1 MQKNGKKLLA
11 WMLAAS
17 MVFSFSMPT
26 QAAKKKPALSK
37 KKAVITVGKTLT
49 LKVKNISKKTKVTWK
64 SKKKKIATVSKKG
77 KVKAK
82 KAGTAKITASFRYQG
97 KKYVKTCKVTVR
109 IMTTSSAGGFL
120 CGYKPVVLAGSK
132 EPLKIRHAHSYHR
145 QALKGFSLCLIYW
158 LTRKRVYVLFQ

>member
-49 LKVKNISKKTKVTWK
+49 L
-64 SKKKKIATVSKKG
+64 
-77 KVKAK
+77 
-82 KAGTAKITASFRYQG
+82 R
-97 KKYVKTCKVTVR
+97 
-109 IMTTSSAGGFL
+109 
-120 CGYKPVVLAGSK
+120 
-132 EPLKIRHAHSYHR
+132 LKIKQEDKSNMEEQKKENCDSFQERKSESE
-145 QALKGFSLCLIYW
+145 KGGDSEDYSKFPLSGQEVCENLQGYGEKEKDSSCD
-158 LTRKRVYVLFQ
+158 

>member
-1 MQKNGKKLLA
+1 MRQFKDRIGGLCMQKNGKKLLA

-64 SKKKKIATVSKKG
+64 SKKKKKIMRIKHNFVFFFSFYQKG
-77 KVKAK
+77 
-82 KAGTAKITASFRYQG
+82 
-97 KKYVKTCKVTVR
+97 
-109 IMTTSSAGGFL
+109 
-120 CGYKPVVLAGSK
+120 
-132 EPLKIRHAHSYHR
+132 
-145 QALKGFSLCLIYW
+145 IYYE
-158 LTRKRVYVLFQ
+158 KD

>member
-77 KVKAK
+77 KVKGGDSEDYSK
-82 KAGTAKITASFRYQG
+82 FPLSGQEVCENLQG
-97 KKYVKTCKVTVR
+97 YGEKEKD
-109 IMTTSSAGGFL
+109 SS
-120 CGYKPVVLAGSK
+120 CD
-132 EPLKIRHAHSYHR
+132 
-145 QALKGFSLCLIYW
+145 
-158 LTRKRVYVLFQ
+158 

>member
-64 SKKKKIATVSKKG
+64 SKKKNCDSFQERKSESEKGGDSEDYSKFPLSG
-77 KVKAK
+77 QEVCENL
-82 KAGTAKITASFRYQG
+82 QG
-97 KKYVKTCKVTVR
+97 YGEKEKD
-109 IMTTSSAGGFL
+109 SS
-120 CGYKPVVLAGSK
+120 CD
-132 EPLKIRHAHSYHR
+132 
-145 QALKGFSLCLIYW
+145 
-158 LTRKRVYVLFQ
+158 

>member
-37 KKAVITVGKTLT
+37 KKAVITVGKILT

-64 SKKKKIATVSKKG
+64 SKNKKIATVSKKG

-82 KAGTAKITASFRYQG
+82 KAGTTKITARFRYQG
-97 KKYVKTCKVTVR
+97 KKYVKTCKVTVKKKK
-109 IMTTSSAGGFL
+109 TVVVTNAPTKVPTKAPTQ
-120 CGYKPVVLAGSK
+120 KPAVTPTATPTQKPGVPTATPTQKPSK
-132 EPLKIRHAHSYHR
+132 
-145 QALKGFSLCLIYW
+145 
-158 LTRKRVYVLFQ
+158 

>member
-17 MVFSFSMPT
+17 MVFSFSMST

-37 KKAVITVGKTLT
+37 KKAVITVGKILT

-64 SKKKKIATVSKKG
+64 SKNKKIATVSKKG

-82 KAGTAKITASFRYQG
+82 KAGQRRLQHVS
-97 KKYVKTCKVTVR
+97 V
-109 IMTTSSAGGFL
+109 
-120 CGYKPVVLAGSK
+120 
-132 EPLKIRHAHSYHR
+132 IRARSM
-145 QALKGFSLCLIYW
+145 
-158 LTRKRVYVLFQ
+158 

>member
-49 LKVKNISKKTKVTWK
+49 LKVKNISKILVRA
-64 SKKKKIATVSKKG
+64 SK
-77 KVKAK
+77 
-82 KAGTAKITASFRYQG
+82 
-97 KKYVKTCKVTVR
+97 
-109 IMTTSSAGGFL
+109 FL
-120 CGYKPVVLAGSK
+120 KRDLFLLFILS
-132 EPLKIRHAHSYHR
+132 PLK
-145 QALKGFSLCLIYW
+145 
-158 LTRKRVYVLFQ
+158 

>member
-77 KVKAK
+77 KVKEI
-82 KAGTAKITASFRYQG
+82 GR
-97 KKYVKTCKVTVR
+97 
-109 IMTTSSAGGFL
+109 
-120 CGYKPVVLAGSK
+120 
-132 EPLKIRHAHSYHR
+132 AH
-145 QALKGFSLCLIYW
+145 
-158 LTRKRVYVLFQ
+158 V